1 MRQGGKQ
8 AMFDTLLT
16 AKEKLLRENNRN
28 DFECFAKSVQKLK
41 KDMEALGIKP
51 TKEKLYGRPYQ
62 SQ

>member
-1 MRQGGKQ
+1 
-8 AMFDTLLT
+8 MFDTLLT

-41 KDMEALGIKP
+41 RDMEALGIKP